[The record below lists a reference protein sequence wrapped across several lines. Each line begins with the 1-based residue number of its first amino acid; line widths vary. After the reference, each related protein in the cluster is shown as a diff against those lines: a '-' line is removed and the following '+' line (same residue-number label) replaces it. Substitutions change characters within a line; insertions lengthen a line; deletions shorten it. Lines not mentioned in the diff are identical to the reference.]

1 MDCQTISRIVFLLF
15 IVVTSVYFMFVNK
28 RDNIERFQDEGAP
41 SSPAPA
47 AAPSKTTTAPPKKGV
62 KIQKYNP
69 EMYLDSKDVEFVT
82 TVIKDL
88 YKANFDKDPSKKQ
101 IDFYL
106 AYIETRQL
114 SIDDLNEIIA
124 GNTKVRDQSFYRSGT
139 RSFEYD
145 QTGPVLGTEDEV
157 ISVFNEV
164 LDRNPDSAELKY
176 YATKMKDDEAFNSDA
191 LKQLLLASQE
201 YKRLENLQS
210 NDAHGGVL
218 GNVTDRQMNFTVSKI
233 YREVT
238 RSELDDDTLKF
249 LKKKFV
255 QFELKED
262 TLRKFLEEF
271 FKFQKKFEEDIEN
284 AAPTGVSS
292 VALKNS
298 KNATKPNK
306 GSSADDGKSAG
317 EGFSENEIGMNSESK
332 PNQALLNKLQRI
344 YASETDE
351 DGKYLSSSKVINT
364 LLNDDEKCDN
374 LDKDALE
381 KRLETMDK
389 QLLAKLVY
397 DRNMDHMKNVC
408 RRNKKYINADENMV
422 LFPEFKWSV
431 PQPFPPV
438 CTPLEKNEYQP
449 SVDQTALI
457 GTLIKDASKTKVGS
471 ILPETPPHT

>member
-1 MDCQTISRIVFLLF
+1 
-15 IVVTSVYFMFVNK
+15 MFVNK
-28 RDNIERFQDEGAP
+28 RGNVERFQEADAPADEDVAANA
-41 SSPAPA
+41 PAPA
-47 AAPSKTTTAPPKKGV
+47 AAPAPSTTTIPPKKGAA
-62 KIQKYNP
+62 IQNYDP
-69 EMYLDSKDVEFVT
+69 DMYIDSKDSEFAT
-82 TVIKDL
+82 KVIKDL
-88 YKANFDKDPSKKQ
+88 YKANFNKDPSKKQ
-101 IDFYL
+101 VDFYL
-106 AYIETRQL
+106 TYIETRQL
-114 SIDDLNEIIA
+114 SIDDMNEIIA
-124 GNTKVRDQSFYRSGT
+124 GNTRVLDNSFYKKGN

-145 QTGPVLGTEDEV
+145 QAGPVLGTEDEV
-157 ISVFNEV
+157 ISVFNEI

-176 YATKMKDDEAFNSDA
+176 YAIKMKNDAAFTNDS

-218 GNVTDRQMNFTVSKI
+218 GNVTERQMNFTVSKI

-238 RSELDDDTLKF
+238 KSEVDDDTLKF
-249 LKKKFV
+249 LRKKFV
-255 QFELKED
+255 TFELKED

-271 FKFQKKFEEDIEN
+271 FKFQKKFEEGIEN
-284 AAPTGVSS
+284 ASPTGISS
-292 VALKNS
+292 AALKS
-298 KNATKPNK
+298 AKNATKPAGK
-306 GSSADDGKSAG
+306 TSSADGTPGG
-317 EGFSENEIGMNSESK
+317 EGFSEEEIGMNSESK
-332 PNQALLNKLQRI
+332 PNQALLNKLQSI

-364 LLNDDEKCDN
+364 LLNDDDKCDN
-374 LDKDALE
+374 LDKDGLE
-381 KRLETMDK
+381 KRLAAMDK

-438 CTPLEKNEYQP
+438 CTPIEKNEYQP

-457 GTLIKDASKTKVGS
+457 GTLIKDAAKTKVGS
-471 ILPETPPHT
+471 ILPETPPYL